1 LISQRAKGLLLTNA
15 MWIREFVLN
24 HPLYQHDSIV
34 NDQIQYDL
42 MWLIQQMSNNEE
54 INSFIRSSNTKLD
67 RLRY

>member
-1 LISQRAKGLLLTNA
+1 

-34 NDQIQYDL
+34 DDQIQYDL

-67 RLRY
+67 QLRY

>member
-1 LISQRAKGLLLTNA
+1 LISQRAKGLLLTNT

-34 NDQIQYDL
+34 DDQIQYDL

-67 RLRY
+67 QLRY